1 MYENHKKYHILGRFN
16 VPRETFIEFDEF
28 EKLIIEK
35 NKEINLISNETI
47 NNLRNRHII
56 DCAQVID
63 LIDIN
68 SKICTDIGSGAGLPG
83 IVLSILVRDKKI
95 DMKMNLYE
103 KSYRKSSFL
112 RSVSKKLKLDTEI
125 FEEDIFKKKNLVS
138 GSIVARAFKPLPVI
152 LDLVEKNFEK
162 YTNLIVFMGKNGKQL
177 LEEAVKDWEF
187 EYKEK
192 KSLTSDDSF
201 LLNIN
206 DIKKNEHNSNYISH

>member
-1 MYENHKKYHILGRFN
+1 MDEYFDNFLFLDKFT
-16 VPRETFIEFDEF
+16 VSRETFSTLNEFR
-28 EKLIIEK
+28 KRIIEK
-35 NKEINLISNETI
+35 NNEINLISTKSASNSM
-47 NNLRNRHII
+47 NRHII

-68 SKICTDIGSGAGLPG
+68 SKTCTDIGSGAGLPG
-83 IVLSILVRDKKI
+83 IVLSILARDKKI

-112 RSVSKKLKLDTEI
+112 RSVSKEFKLDTEI
-125 FEEDIFKKKNLVS
+125 FEEDIFKKKNLIS
-138 GSIVARAFKPLPVI
+138 GSIVTRAFKPLPVI
-152 LDLVEKNFEK
+152 LGLVEKNFKK

-201 LLNIN
+201 LLNIKN
-206 DIKKNEHNSNYISH
+206 IKKR

>member
-1 MYENHKKYHILGRFN
+1 MDEYFDNFLILDKFN
-16 VPRETFIEFDEF
+16 VSRETFSTLNEFRE
-28 EKLIIEK
+28 LIIEK
-35 NKEINLISNETI
+35 NKEINLISTKSASNSM
-47 NNLRNRHII
+47 NRHII

-68 SKICTDIGSGAGLPG
+68 RKICTDVGSGAGLPG
-83 IVLSILVRDKKI
+83 IVLSILLRDKKI

-152 LDLVEKNFEK
+152 LDLVEKNFKK
-162 YTNLIVFMGKNGKQL
+162 YTNLIVFMGRNGKQL
-177 LEEAVKDWEF
+177 LDEAVKDWEF

-201 LLNIN
+201 LLNIKN
-206 DIKKNEHNSNYISH
+206 IKKK

>member
-1 MYENHKKYHILGRFN
+1 MDQNYHNYLILDKFN
-16 VPRETFIEFDEF
+16 VPRETFSELDEF
-28 EKLIIEK
+28 KELIIEK
-35 NKEINLISNETI
+35 NKEINLISAKTV

-83 IVLSILVRDKKI
+83 IVLSIILKGKKI

-103 KSYRKSSFL
+103 KSYHKSSFL
-112 RSVSKKLKLDTEI
+112 RSVSKKLKLDSEI
-125 FEEDIFKKKNLVS
+125 FQEDIFKKKNLVS
-138 GSIVARAFKPLPVI
+138 GSILARAFKPLPVI

-177 LEEAVKDWEF
+177 LEEAFKEWEF
-187 EYKEK
+187 EYKER

-201 LLNIN
+201 LLNIKN
-206 DIKKNEHNSNYISH
+206 IKKK

>member
-1 MYENHKKYHILGRFN
+1 MDKYFDNFLILDKFN
-16 VPRETFIEFDEF
+16 VSRETFSTLNEFSE
-28 EKLIIEK
+28 LIIEK
-35 NKEINLISNETI
+35 NKEINLISTNSI
-47 NNLRNRHII
+47 NNSRNRHIM

-83 IVLSILVRDKKI
+83 IVLSILLRDKKI

-112 RSVSKKLKLDTEI
+112 KSVSRKLKLDTEI

-152 LDLVEKNFEK
+152 LGLVEKNFKK

-177 LEEAVKDWEF
+177 LDEAVKNWEF

-201 LLNIN
+201 LLNIKN
-206 DIKKNEHNSNYISH
+206 IKKK

>member
-1 MYENHKKYHILGRFN
+1 MDEYFDNFLILDKFN
-16 VPRETFIEFDEF
+16 VSRETFSTLNEFK
-28 EKLIIEK
+28 EKIIEK
-35 NKEINLISNETI
+35 NNEINLISTKSASNSM
-47 NNLRNRHII
+47 NRHII

-68 SKICTDIGSGAGLPG
+68 SKTCTDIGSGAGLPG
-83 IVLSILVRDKKI
+83 IVLSILLRDKKI

-112 RSVSKKLKLDTEI
+112 RSVSKEFKLDTEI

-138 GSIVARAFKPLPVI
+138 GSIVTRAFKPLPVI
-152 LDLVEKNFEK
+152 LGLVEKNFKK

-177 LEEAVKDWEF
+177 LEEAFKEWEF
-187 EYKEK
+187 EYKER

-201 LLNIN
+201 LLNIKN
-206 DIKKNEHNSNYISH
+206 IKKK

>member
-1 MYENHKKYHILGRFN
+1 MDEYFDNFLILDKFN
-16 VPRETFIEFDEF
+16 VSRETFSTLNKFR
-28 EKLIIEK
+28 KKIIEK
-35 NKEINLISNETI
+35 NNEINLISTKSTSNSM
-47 NNLRNRHII
+47 NRHII

-68 SKICTDIGSGAGLPG
+68 SKTCTDIGSGAGLPG
-83 IVLSILVRDKKI
+83 IVLSILVRGKKI

-112 RSVSKKLKLDTEI
+112 RSVSKEFKLDTEI
-125 FEEDIFKKKNLVS
+125 FQEDIFKKKNLVS
-138 GSIVARAFKPLPVI
+138 GSIVTRAFKPLPVI
-152 LDLVEKNFEK
+152 LGLVEKNFKK

-201 LLNIN
+201 LLNIKN
-206 DIKKNEHNSNYISH
+206 IKKK

>member
-1 MYENHKKYHILGRFN
+1 MDENYDNYLILDKFN
-16 VPRETFIEFDEF
+16 VPRETFLELDEF
-28 EKLIIEK
+28 KELILEKS
-35 NKEINLISNETI
+35 KEINLISPKTI

-83 IVLSILVRDKKI
+83 IVLSIILKGKKI
-95 DMKMNLYE
+95 AMKMNLYE
-103 KSYRKSSFL
+103 KSYHKSSFL
-112 RSVSKKLKLDTEI
+112 RSVSKKLKLDSEI
-125 FEEDIFKKKNLVS
+125 FQEDIFKKKNLVS
-138 GSIVARAFKPLPVI
+138 GSILARAFKPLPVI

-177 LEEAVKDWEF
+177 LDEAVKDWEF

-201 LLNIN
+201 LLNIKN
-206 DIKKNEHNSNYISH
+206 IKKK

>member
-1 MYENHKKYHILGRFN
+1 MHQNYDNYLILDKFN
-16 VPRETFIEFDEF
+16 VPRETFLELDEF
-28 EKLIIEK
+28 KRLIIEK
-35 NKEINLISNETI
+35 NKKINLISAKTV

-83 IVLSILVRDKKI
+83 IVLSILIRDKKI

-112 RSVSKKLKLDTEI
+112 RSVSKEFKLDTEI

-138 GSIVARAFKPLPVI
+138 GSIVTRAFKPLPVI
-152 LDLVEKNFEK
+152 LGLVEKNFKK

-201 LLNIN
+201 LLNIKN
-206 DIKKNEHNSNYISH
+206 IKKK

>member
-1 MYENHKKYHILGRFN
+1 MDEYFDNFLILDKFN
-16 VPRETFIEFDEF
+16 VSRETFSTLNEFR
-28 EKLIIEK
+28 EKIIEK
-35 NKEINLISNETI
+35 NNEINLISTKSTSNSM
-47 NNLRNRHII
+47 NRHII

-68 SKICTDIGSGAGLPG
+68 GKTCTDIGSGAGLPG
-83 IVLSILVRDKKI
+83 IVLSILLRDKKI

-152 LDLVEKNFEK
+152 LDLVEKNFKK

-177 LEEAVKDWEF
+177 LNEAVKDWEF

-201 LLNIN
+201 LLNIKN
-206 DIKKNEHNSNYISH
+206 IKKK